1 MSEKRLDENFEK
13 QMKDLELGTFENEKI
28 QTSIFKDAG
37 LFQKIFEQDLEGIFI
52 ASADRHLLKVNEAIC
67 RMFGYSRDALLGL
80 NCSELIHPEERA
92 MDHEQFQRILTGKKD
107 TYFLEKRFIAKDG
120 STLYTHLTVNV
131 LRDTQGVPKIFVAL
145 LHDITRQK
153 GLEKLLEQKS
163 SERRLLIDTLPV
175 QVWYLTDT
183 DTYGAVNKAHA
194 DFLGYHPRD
203 LAYKR
208 LDEFVSPDESQVC
221 REGNI
226 RVFESRREIY
236 TEEWLT
242 NAHGENR
249 LIGIT
254 KTPLLDDEGNVM
266 WVVCTGVDITQRRR
280 AENALQESEAQ
291 KAAILDGISNNL
303 SFVNEKLEI
312 LWVNKSAADL
322 INRRVNEV
330 IGYKCHE
337 FWGDPD
343 FPCEGCPALKAL
355 STKKTEQF
363 IKHTLD
369 GRVCE
374 VKADPV
380 FDREGKLLGVL
391 NISNDITQRNQM
403 EAALAHERDTL
414 ALVIEGTNAATWEWY
429 VQTGRTVFNDRWAD
443 MLGYSLGELEPTN
456 YQTWCNFYHP
466 EDLQV
471 SKRFLELHFSGKSL
485 TYEREYRMRHKDG
498 HWIWIKDMG
507 KVVRWSDDG
516 KPQLMTGIHMD
527 ITERKLSE
535 IALHQS
541 EEKHRNFLN
550 NLDDGAYE
558 TDDKG
563 NLTYVNKRTMEITE
577 KKLWDLI
584 EKPFLPL
591 FTEES
596 QVLAMDAYTRSMNGE
611 DIGPYELE
619 FRNGTI
625 CQFKN
630 SFLRDKNNKIIGI
643 YGIMRDITKQCMA
656 EQAVRESEKKFRT
669 LFDSSPLPISLTEI
683 ETGML
688 FDVNDTFCR
697 LTKFDKKELLGKTTT
712 EFGFYSQKD
721 RSRFVHELKSK
732 GSVDGMAM
740 DFKVRDG
747 FVYNALMFAV
757 SIRFRDRTFLLVSLV
772 DVTDIKR
779 LGVRVQQA
787 QRMQAIATLAGG
799 VAHEFNNALSSVMGN
814 MELLRMDLSGQAE
827 YDGYLEAMEQSGLRM
842 TRLTQQLL
850 AYARAGNCQMKR
862 FEFTDFVA
870 YSLLIVQHGI
880 KSSVRIETH
889 LPDHKIFINADQAQM
904 QMVLSA
910 LVTNSDESME
920 DGGVIRVT
928 LQEKTIDK
936 AFLKGESEVKPGSY
950 ACLAIEDNGNGMGEE
965 EKHRLFDPFFT
976 TKFQGRGMGM
986 AAVYGIVKTH
996 GGWICVDS
1004 KVGTGTTIS
1013 ICLPMADF

>member
-1 MSEKRLDENFEK
+1 MSEKRIDKNFEK
-13 QMKDLELGTFENEKI
+13 QMKDLDLGTFGNEKI

-37 LFQKIFEQDLEGIFI
+37 LFQKIFEQDLEGLFI
-52 ASADRHLLKVNEAIC
+52 ASVDRHLIKVNEAIC

-92 MDHEQFQRILTGKKD
+92 MDYQQFQRILTGEKD
-107 TYFLEKRFIAKDG
+107 TYFLERRFIAKDG
-120 STLYTHLTVNV
+120 STLYTHMTVNV
-131 LRDTQGVPKIFVAL
+131 LRDTQGVPKFFVAL

-194 DFLGYHPRD
+194 DFFGYHPRD

-208 LDEFVSPDESQVC
+208 LDEFVSPDESHVC

-226 RVFESRREIY
+226 RVFETRQEIY

-242 NAHGENR
+242 NVHGENR

-280 AENALQESEAQ
+280 TENALQESEAQ

-312 LWVNKSAADL
+312 IWVNKSAADS
-322 INRRVNEV
+322 VNKRFDEV
-330 IGYKCHE
+330 IGHKCHK
-337 FWGDPD
+337 FWGEPN

-355 STKKTEQF
+355 TTKKTEQF

-414 ALVIEGTNAATWEWY
+414 ALVIEGTNTATWEWY
-429 VQTGRTVFNDRWAD
+429 VQTGKIVFNDRWAN
-443 MLGYSLGELEPTN
+443 MLGYVLGELEPTTF
-456 YQTWCNFYHP
+456 QTWCNLCHP
-466 EDLQV
+466 GDLDV
-471 SKRFLELHFSGKSL
+471 TKGLLEAHLSKKHPSFEC
-485 TYEREYRMRHKDG
+485 EYRMRHKDG
-498 HWIWIKDMG
+498 HWIWVKDMG

-527 ITERKLSE
+527 ITDHKMSE
-535 IALHQS
+535 IALRQS

-558 TDDKG
+558 KDAMG
-563 NLTYVNKRTMEITE
+563 NLIYVNKRVMEITG
-577 KKLWDLI
+577 KKIWDLI

-591 FTEES
+591 FTKES

-611 DIGPYELE
+611 DVGPYELE

-630 SFLRDKNNKIIGI
+630 TFLKDKNNKIIGL
-643 YGIMRDITKQCMA
+643 YGIMRDITKQRMA

-669 LFDSSPLPISLTEI
+669 LFDSAPLPIALTEI

-688 FDVNDTFCR
+688 FDVNETFCR
-697 LTKFDKKELLGKTTT
+697 LTKFDKNELVGKTTT

-721 RSRFVHELKSK
+721 RNRFVRELKTN
-732 GSVDGMAM
+732 GRVDGMAM
-740 DFKVRDG
+740 DFKIRDG

-757 SIRFRDRTFLLVSLV
+757 PIRFGDKTFLLVSLV
-772 DVTDIKR
+772 DVTDINR
-779 LGVRVQQA
+779 LQTRVQQT
-787 QRMQAIATLAGG
+787 QRIQAIATLAGG
-799 VAHEFNNALSSVMGN
+799 VAHEFNNALSSMMGN
-814 MELLRMDLSGQAE
+814 MELLKMDLSGQAE

-850 AYARAGNCQMKR
+850 AYARAGNYQVKR
-862 FEFTDFVA
+862 FEFTEFVT
-870 YSLLIVQHGI
+870 YSLPIVQHGI

-889 LPDHKIFINADQAQM
+889 LPDHKIFIKADQAQM

-910 LVTNSDESME
+910 LVTNSDEAME
-920 DGGVIRVT
+920 DGGFIRVT
-928 LQEKTIDK
+928 LYEKTIEK
-936 AFLKGESEVKPGSY
+936 AFFQGESEVKPGSY
-950 ACLAIEDNGNGMGEE
+950 ACLAIEDNGKGMGEE
-965 EKHRLFDPFFT
+965 EKDRLFDPFFT

-996 GGWICVDS
+996 GGWVCVDS
-1004 KVGTGTTIS
+1004 DLGTGTTIS
-1013 ICLPMADF
+1013 ICLPMADL